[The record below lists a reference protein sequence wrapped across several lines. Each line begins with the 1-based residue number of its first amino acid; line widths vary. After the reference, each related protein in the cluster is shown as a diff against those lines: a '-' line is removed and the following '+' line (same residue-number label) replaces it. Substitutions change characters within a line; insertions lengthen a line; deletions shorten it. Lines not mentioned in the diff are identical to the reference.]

1 MIYQITITDNNMIIP
16 DKLVTKECTQ
26 LTLSINSLKYMNDQ
40 KKLNL
45 NPDYQRDAKLWNKF
59 EQTKLIQSI
68 LGGIGLPPIIWSKE
82 ESDDEDN
89 SILIVIDGKQRLSTI
104 LTFINN
110 EVLFYNDGDEQ
121 RAIYYKDLD
130 DKYKQKFLN
139 RNIQVQQYMG
149 LNDIQQRE
157 IFERIN
163 YGLCLTNGEKIK
175 GSTSSFLNHINSN
188 LDNVGEYLKKLE
200 IVNNRNSHYESICVI
215 MAIITKQNHYV
226 SRGKT
231 CTKFIETME
240 KSEYDDSINDKIKLI
255 LNKLTIIHKNY
266 KTYCKSRKYKR
277 NKWRWTDI
285 LVYIYMFNDP
295 TISKVDKKIE
305 KIVKYICHLENHSK
319 YVDSDSEIA
328 QSFKKLFSKRENTNT
343 STFLEDRKK
352 NLLEI
357 SNYLELKTNKQINR
371 EKIFK
376 DNYVDVRGTCHF
388 CKKHVIQVTNFEC
401 GHIISRYNGGPYEE
415 NNLYPICSV
424 CNKSIGTIDLDIYCK
439 RNNIYINYFQ

>member
-1 MIYQITITDNNMIIP
+1 MIIP

-26 LTLSINSLKYMNDQ
+26 LTLNINYLKYLNDQ
-40 KKLNL
+40 QKLNL

-89 SILIVIDGKQRLSTI
+89 SILTVIDGKQRLTTI

-110 EVLFYNDGDEQ
+110 GVLFYNDGDEQ
-121 RAIYYKDLD
+121 SGIYYEDLD

-139 RNIQVQQYMG
+139 KNIQIQQYIG
-149 LNDIQQRE
+149 LDDTQQRE

-188 LDNVGEYLKKLE
+188 LNNVGEYLKMLE

-215 MAIITKQNHYV
+215 MAIITKKNQYV

-240 KSEYDDSINDKIKLI
+240 KLDYDDSINDKIKDI
-255 LNKLTIIHKNY
+255 LNKLTIIHTKY
-266 KTYCKSRKYKR
+266 KTYCKSRNYKK

-305 KIVKYICHLENHSK
+305 KIVRYICHLENHSK
-319 YVDSDSEIA
+319 YLYSDSEIA
-328 QSFKKLFSKRENTNT
+328 QSFKNLFRKRENTNT
-343 STFLEDRKK
+343 SAFLEDRKK

-357 SNYLELKTNKQINR
+357 FNYLEKKNNKIKR

-376 DNYVDVRGTCHF
+376 DKYEDVRGTCHF
-388 CKKHVIQVTNFEC
+388 CNQNVIQVTNFEC
-401 GHIISRYNGGPYEE
+401 GHIISKYNGGPYEE
-415 NNLYPICSV
+415 NNLYPICSS
-424 CNKSIGTIDLDIYCK
+424 CNKSIGTNDLDIYCK
-439 RNNIYINYFQ
+439 QNNICINYFQ